1 VQDSETEGRGR
12 SEKEEA
18 GEYNAFVRDTETCRV
33 GRYVVWAVY
42 GGDKNAKNEGRDMS
56 SAFARQKKR
65 LMRKRAMTDAQ
76 AAGIVQAINENAAA
90 KRQEMQSMK
99 PQLARETLEKLK
111 KKWIPEVQGEIL
123 LYVLAFLRCERGYG
137 KDRIKSFIHDF
148 NAFADAMRR
157 DNVHSPQVVELLR
170 DECGIDIVHEFTLCD
185 IETMR
190 EKRQLMAGVV

>member
-1 VQDSETEGRGR
+1 
-12 SEKEEA
+12 
-18 GEYNAFVRDTETCRV
+18 
-33 GRYVVWAVY
+33 
-42 GGDKNAKNEGRDMS
+42 MS

-90 KRQEMQSMK
+90 KRQEMQSLK
-99 PQLARETLEKLK
+99 PQIARETLEKLK

-137 KDRIKSFIHDF
+137 KDRIKRFVHEF

-157 DNVHSPQVVELLR
+157 DGVHSPEIVHLLR
-170 DECGIDIVHEFTLCD
+170 EEINLDIVHEFTMCD
-185 IETMR
+185 LETER
-190 EKRQLMAGVV
+190 EKRGLKMA

>member
-1 VQDSETEGRGR
+1 MQDSETEGRGR

-56 SAFARQKKR
+56 SAFAKQKKR

-76 AAGIVQAINENAAA
+76 AAGIVQAINENTHA
-90 KRQEMQSMK
+90 KRKEVDALK
-99 PQLARETLEKLK
+99 PQIAQQALETIKRQ
-111 KKWIPEVQGEIL
+111 WIPEVQGELL
-123 LYVLAFLRCERGYG
+123 LYVLAYLRCEHGYG
-137 KDRIKSFIHDF
+137 AKRIKDFTHGF

-157 DNVHSPQVVELLR
+157 DDVHSPDIVKLLR
-170 DECGIDIVHEFTLCD
+170 EECGVDIVHEFRMCD
-185 IETMR
+185 IETEK
-190 EKRQLMAGVV
+190 EKRELKRA